1 MIKIEVTGN
10 SIPEVAD
17 KLLAIGASLRSTAAE
32 GWSAPKHTVVGAEVA
47 EDKAA
52 RVMVTKS
59 NSAKAEVAK
68 EAPVDP
74 TPAPKSAPAATVSES
89 QPTTTEPSSTRAPA
103 SNTGA
108 TAADVLSSQP
118 TTKEPSTTP
127 APAPSASEDEELEVV
142 DLPIAP
148 PADEIDLR
156 ALVLKVVETRGKPF
170 MEGILTSFG
179 VVKASHVEAARLP
192 ELVARCLEALG
203 K

>member
-17 KLLAIGASLRSTAAE
+17 KLLAIGASLRSTASNAADDAARE
-32 GWSAPKHTVVGAEVA
+32 ALQAKRDAA
-47 EDKAA
+47 NEDKAA
-52 RVMVTKS
+52 RVMVTNK
-59 NSAKAEVAK
+59 KEVA
-68 EAPVDP
+68 EAAPVDP

-89 QPTTTEPSSTRAPA
+89 QPTTTETSS
-103 SNTGA
+103 
-108 TAADVLSSQP
+108 
-118 TTKEPSTTP
+118 TP
-127 APAPSASEDEELEVV
+127 APAPSVSEDEELEVV

-192 ELVARCLEALG
+192 ELIARCQEALG